1 MRTGYVKH
9 SIFGKRPKKLRFG
22 EQAVRE
28 ELLTQK
34 YFATHF
40 ITKVCLD
47 PIFRTLLLLAI
58 LSCSFLPLKKERK
71 VGHHQTFF
79 QEMLGVIIENSFS
92 SVLCCNQGSSRGP
105 F

>member
-58 LSCSFLPLKKERK
+58 LSCSFLPLKKRK
-71 VGHHQTFF
+71 KSWGSPDFLPRNVGSHY
-79 QEMLGVIIENSFS
+79 
-92 SVLCCNQGSSRGP
+92 
-105 F
+105 